1 MERGAVAGVV
11 AVLAIVLVGGSPAAQ
26 AAVRG
31 ASLCTGYVDPQ
42 GSSTETCFPPRKVGQ
57 IERRLRVS
65 PLRPSAVV
73 WHMARLQLNQVGLI
87 SAMYGSGSIG
97 SPIGIEYVF
106 GQIPAGPRGFPNLVG
121 QRSHYVI
128 ITEGVSRAPSS
139 SQGLSPDDYGHAR
152 YWIFHSNFRCRD
164 TGLIVTSNEPPRV
177 VKRIGLDILAADRC
191 GK

>member
-11 AVLAIVLVGGSPAAQ
+11 AVLAIVLVGGSP
-26 AAVRG
+26 AVRG

-87 SAMYGSGSIG
+87 SAMYGSGRIG

-106 GQIPAGPRGFPNLVG
+106 GQIPAGPRGLPNLVG

-128 ITEGVSRAPSS
+128 ITEGVGRAPSPS
-139 SQGLSPDDYGHAR
+139 RGLSPNDYGHTR
-152 YWIFHSNFRCRD
+152 YWIFRSNFRCRD
-164 TGLIVTSNEPPRV
+164 IGLIVTSNEPTKV